1 METAKYVAVQLKQKG
16 PVKVVARVH
25 TQALSSYILQNILK
39 HKEHS
44 LVTNGLRI
52 PGLLFVV
59 ESGYSIF
66 YLLWA
71 AKET

>member
-1 METAKYVAVQLKQKG
+1 MGFNSGFK
-16 PVKVVARVH
+16 
-25 TQALSSYILQNILK
+25 
-39 HKEHS
+39 
-44 LVTNGLRI
+44 GLRI

-71 AKET
+71 AKETWTSR